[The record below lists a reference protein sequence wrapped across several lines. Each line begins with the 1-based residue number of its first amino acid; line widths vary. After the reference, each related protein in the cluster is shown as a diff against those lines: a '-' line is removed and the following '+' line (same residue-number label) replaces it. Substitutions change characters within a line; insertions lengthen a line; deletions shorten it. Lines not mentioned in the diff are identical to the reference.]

1 MRPTRRGMVLIGA
14 CLALYFVARRSL
26 FGWFYMA
33 NAVAWALVL
42 TNLIFPWWNLRRLG
56 VTRRV
61 HQTVPADVF
70 EGDTVRVDLE
80 VTNLT
85 NPKFTPSFVFTAIQ
99 HCPLAPPDQA
109 EKRFLVGMVPPRSS
123 VTAHYAETCYRR
135 GEFYFGTV
143 LLEMSAPFGLFRAR
157 RRIKA
162 ASTVLVY
169 PEVFPASGID
179 IFSNPVEGR
188 SLASPAR
195 HVGEFR
201 GSREYQIGDSLR
213 SIHWRSSARQRQL
226 MVKQYDK
233 SPENQ
238 VTLAFDAT
246 KTFGEGKDTTLEYS
260 IKLAASVS
268 RDGRARLLPA
278 RHSFYHGARRTVARD
293 LGLASHPELPGTT
306 GVGRGR
312 ISRGLPC
319 HRYESWTAPCDSAAG
334 RPSSHRG
341 DCASPR

>member
-1 MRPTRRGMVLIGA
+1 MRPTRRGMVFIGA
-14 CLALYFVARRSL
+14 CLVLYFVAWRSL

-61 HQTVPADVF
+61 HQTVPADVS
-70 EGDTVRVDLE
+70 EGGTVRVDLE
-80 VTNLT
+80 VT
-85 NPKFTPSFVFTAIQ
+85 NPKFTPSFVFTAIE
-99 HCPLAPPDQA
+99 HCPLASPDQA

-135 GEFYFGTV
+135 GEFYFGTI

-157 RRIKA
+157 RRRKA

-201 GSREYQIGDSLR
+201 GSREYTR
-213 SIHWRSSARQRQL
+213 SAI
-226 MVKQYDK
+226 
-233 SPENQ
+233 
-238 VTLAFDAT
+238 
-246 KTFGEGKDTTLEYS
+246 
-260 IKLAASVS
+260 ASVPFT
-268 RDGRARLLPA
+268 GGARL
-278 RHSFYHGARRTVARD
+278 
-293 LGLASHPELPGTT
+293 
-306 GVGRGR
+306 
-312 ISRGLPC
+312 
-319 HRYESWTAPCDSAAG
+319 DSV
-334 RPSSHRG
+334 S
-341 DCASPR
+341 